1 MVATGGGGAL
11 EAERDAPGGP
21 AIGDG
26 DGAILPGN
34 DSNFEACFDLLSA
47 AFFFEFFF
55 ELAVGSGEF
64 FAFLGNIIADL
75 DC

>member
-1 MVATGGGGAL
+1 MDDIHQISHENL
-11 EAERDAPGGP
+11 
-21 AIGDG
+21 
-26 DGAILPGN
+26 LP
-34 DSNFEACFDLLSA
+34 LLG

-75 DC
+75 DCSGC